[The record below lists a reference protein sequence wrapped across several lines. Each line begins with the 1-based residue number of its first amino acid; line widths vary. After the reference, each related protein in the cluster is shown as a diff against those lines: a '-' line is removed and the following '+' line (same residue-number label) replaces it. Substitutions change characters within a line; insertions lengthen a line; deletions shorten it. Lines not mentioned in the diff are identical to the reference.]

1 MNRHTIA
8 ILTDSGTDVPV
19 GFARMH
25 GIRILPLSVRFSEGE
40 YLDGVTISPEE
51 VYRRLPFELP
61 KTSLPAAETVRNTLA
76 ALQAEGIETVFIITI
91 SGALSGTYNLMRI
104 CAAEYPTLDCRL
116 IDTRNIGI
124 GSGFTVMRAAE
135 MVQEGLDV
143 NTIESRL
150 RELVKNTKVFFCLQT
165 LEYLAKGGRIGK
177 VTAAVGSILDVRPVI
192 SCNEEGVYYTVQK
205 ARGAA
210 RAYKTAIE
218 NAVSYAKK
226 GNAYHMAIAHGG
238 VPELAAHFEA
248 QLSGLIAG
256 ARSFIRTQVSP
267 ALGVHTGPGLIGIG
281 IQHLF

>member
-19 GFARMH
+19 DFARMH

-124 GSGFTVMRAAE
+124 G
-135 MVQEGLDV
+135 
-143 NTIESRL
+143 
-150 RELVKNTKVFFCLQT
+150 
-165 LEYLAKGGRIGK
+165 
-177 VTAAVGSILDVRPVI
+177 
-192 SCNEEGVYYTVQK
+192 
-205 ARGAA
+205 
-210 RAYKTAIE
+210 
-218 NAVSYAKK
+218 
-226 GNAYHMAIAHGG
+226 
-238 VPELAAHFEA
+238 
-248 QLSGLIAG
+248 
-256 ARSFIRTQVSP
+256 
-267 ALGVHTGPGLIGIG
+267 
-281 IQHLF
+281 IQHLS